1 MKILIFLQCANI
13 LLITNKSPLPPFWE
27 RGRRSIMINVL
38 YINCLYI
45 WFGKLV
51 LMKKQVMGSTVIPQ
65 SLIDIAIQNGKDYS
79 K

>member
-1 MKILIFLQCANI
+1 MKTIIFLQSANI
-13 LLITNKSPLPPFWE
+13 LLIINKSPLPPFWK
-27 RGRRSIMINVL
+27 RGKRSIMINVL

-51 LMKKQVMGSTVIPQ
+51 LMNKQVMGSAVIPQ
-65 SLIDIAIQNGKDYS
+65 SLVDIAIQNGKDYS